1 MIFVDTSAWYARYT
15 PRDPFHEAAKA
26 FHFDTRET
34 LVTTDYVVDETLT
47 LFKARGNFARALL
60 LGRRLF
66 TGTLAQVV
74 WIDQSDIEAAWRI
87 FEQFRDKEWSF
98 TDCVSYAVIDRLK
111 IKQAFAFDAHFGQFG
126 TVNVVPHLSSK
137 Q

>member
-1 MIFVDTSAWYARYT
+1 VATT
-15 PRDPFHEAAKA
+15 FHVNA
-26 FHFDTRET
+26 RET

-47 LFKARGNFARALL
+47 LFKSRGNYARAVF

-66 TGTLAQVV
+66 AGTLAQLI
-74 WIDQSDIEAAWRI
+74 WIDQSDVEAAWRI

-111 IKQAFAFDAHFGQFG
+111 IKQAFAFDEHFAQFG
-126 TVNVVPHLSSK
+126 IVDVVPHFLSK